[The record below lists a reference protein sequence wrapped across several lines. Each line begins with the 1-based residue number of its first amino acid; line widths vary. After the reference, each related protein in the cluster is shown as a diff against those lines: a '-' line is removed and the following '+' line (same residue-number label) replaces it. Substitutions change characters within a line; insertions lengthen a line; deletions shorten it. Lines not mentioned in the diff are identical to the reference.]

1 MPMRPAGRPWRL
13 GEMLG
18 AMLRAGSGA
27 GRRAA
32 SGPIHPPPQSPG
44 LGPVLERDIRA
55 LQPRPQR
62 EEKSGDR
69 RGADRGGDHLVHRQH
84 AVRLPAPRLRRLLRG
99 GRPRLGPRRPG
110 LGFLARPP
118 RDGRLGRGQ
127 LALDFRAGQ
136 PEPHAAAADKRA
148 DLDPQISL
156 LAEHEVTRLVTPVS
170 ALAARI
176 ASRPRPTRYSG
187 RSPWTSRPM
196 PCSMSPRRRIRKRS
210 STEARAT

>member
-1 MPMRPAGRPWRL
+1 MAVGGNAWRNASSGKRCRQARRERPDSSAAAIPRPRPGPRARHPGVAAPAPARRKKRRPSRSGSWR
-13 GEMLG
+13 
-18 AMLRAGSGA
+18 R
-27 GRRAA
+27 
-32 SGPIHPPPQSPG
+32 SPG
-44 LGPVLERDIRA
+44 SPA
-55 LQPRPQR
+55 A
-62 EEKSGDR
+62 
-69 RGADRGGDHLVHRQH
+69 RGSS
-84 AVRLPAPRLRRLLRG
+84 PPRLRRLLRG
-99 GRPRLGPRRPG
+99 GRLRLGPRRPG

-187 RSPWTSRPM
+187 RSPWTSPPI